1 MLETNAAP
9 SMMARPTPP
18 GPHAPTAVGEPPRLS
33 TLLRA
38 VPVELLSGY
47 FDVPVRAVVSD
58 SRLVEPGDV
67 FVCLPGYRSEGGEV
81 RADRHD
87 FIPMA
92 IDRGASA
99 LVVQRRIVPP
109 PGVTVVRVPDT
120 WSAISRMAC
129 ELFDHPSLALTMI
142 GVTGTSGKTSTTYFI
157 ESILTAAGIR
167 TARFG
172 TIEYRFGDVIVPA
185 VQTTPEAPELQRL
198 LRRAVDEGFQAV
210 VMEVSS
216 HALELRRVGGVAFDV
231 AVFTNISQDHLN
243 FHPDMHHYLRA
254 KGRLFEELGSGGKAA
269 TAVVNADDPCGGRI
283 MAINR
288 GMLLTYG
295 VEAAADVRARD
306 IDTGLHGTRFT
317 ATTPAGE
324 VAVELPHLGD
334 FHVYNALAAIA
345 AGSALRIDAVAMRRG
360 LAAAPPVPGRF
371 ELVDGGQ
378 GFTVAVDYAH
388 KPDALERLLRSA
400 RGLQPRRIITVFG
413 CGGDRDR
420 GKRPVMGRI
429 AAEQSDM
436 VIVTSDN
443 PRSEPPEQIIAEIMD
458 GVRDVAGAA
467 ARVRVEPD
475 RGRAIDAA
483 IAMAHTGDLV
493 LIAGKGHET
502 YQLFADRRIHFDDR
516 EQVRAALGRRGV
528 ASGPLG
534 GRGAIASE

>member
-1 MLETNAAP
+1 LK
-9 SMMARPTPP
+9 
-18 GPHAPTAVGEPPRLS
+18 RLCD
-33 TLLRA
+33 LLRTI
-38 VPVELLSGY
+38 PVELLSGY
-47 FDVPVRAVVSD
+47 FEVPVRALVSD
-58 SRLVEPGDV
+58 SRAVEPGDV
-67 FVCLPGYRSEGGEV
+67 FVCLPGYRTDGGEV
-81 RADRHD
+81 RADRHE

-92 IDRGASA
+92 IERGAAA
-99 LVVQRRIVPP
+99 LVVERRIAPP
-109 PGVTVVRVPDT
+109 PGITVVRVSDA

-129 ELFDHPSLALTMI
+129 EFFDHPSLALTMI

-157 ESILTAAGIR
+157 ESVLHAAGMR

-172 TIEYRFGDVIVPA
+172 TIEYRFGEVAVPA

-198 LRRAVDEGFQAV
+198 LRRAVDEGFQAA

-269 TAVVNADDPCGGRI
+269 TAVVNADDACGGRI
-283 MAINR
+283 MEINR
-288 GMLLTYG
+288 GALLTFG
-295 VEAAADVRARD
+295 VEHEADVRARN
-306 IDTGLHGTRFT
+306 IETSLTGTRFM

-324 VAVELPHLGD
+324 VAIELPHLGD
-334 FHVYNALAAIA
+334 FHVHNALAAIG
-345 AGSALRIDAVAMRRG
+345 AGIALHIDLADIRSG

-371 ELVDGGQ
+371 ELVDCGQ
-378 GFTVAVDYAH
+378 SFKVAVDYAH
-388 KPDALERLLRSA
+388 KPDALERVLHSA
-400 RGLQPRRIITVFG
+400 RHLQPRRIITVFG

-429 AAEQSDM
+429 AAELSDI

-443 PRSEPPEQIIAEIMD
+443 PRSEPPEQIIAEIMA
-458 GVRDVAGAA
+458 GVREVAGAE
-467 ARVRVEPD
+467 ARVRIEPD
-475 RGRAIDAA
+475 RARAIDAA
-483 IAMAHTGDLV
+483 IDSAQADDLV

-516 EQVRAALGRRGV
+516 EHVRAALRRR
-528 ASGPLG
+528 LG
-534 GRGAIASE
+534 A